1 MEELNLSTNIIRE
14 KIYIIRSKKVMFDK
28 DLAMLYG
35 VTTKALNQAVKRNIK
50 RFPEDF
56 MFQLN
61 KEESDMFSRSQSVT
75 LNEDDLNLKSQIAIS
90 SYKKLKNKDKN
101 LILRSQIVTLG
112 WGEYAKY
119 QPYVFTE
126 QGIAMLS
133 SVLKSDKAI
142 YVNIQIIRIFTKLR
156 EMIDTYK
163 ELREKVEE
171 MEKSNTKNFHQ
182 IFDIIKILIREKEEP
197 RNTIGFTVDNK

>member
-1 MEELNLSTNIIRE
+1 MEELNLNKNIIRE
-14 KIYIIRSKKVMFDK
+14 KIYIIRSRKVMFDS

-35 VTTKALNQAVKRNIK
+35 VTTKRLNEAVKRNIK
-50 RFPEDF
+50 RFPDDF

-61 KEESDMFSRSQSVT
+61 KEESDMFSRSQIVT
-75 LNEDDLNLKSQIAIS
+75 LNEDGINLISQIAIS
-90 SYKKLKNKDKN
+90 SDNTLKNKGKR
-101 LILRSQIVTLG
+101 LRSQFATSNRG
-112 WGEYAKY
+112 GRSYE
-119 QPYVFTE
+119 PYVFTE
-126 QGIAMLS
+126 QGIVMLS

-182 IFDIIKILIREKEEP
+182 IFDIIKALIKEKDEP
-197 RNTIGFTVDNK
+197 RNTIGFTVGDD